1 LRSEANHLEAIVF
14 DWDGTIVD
22 SSQAMLLSYRHAYK
36 THLNILFPKDEDE
49 FRTMVAMRVT
59 ESSAKFGGTHA
70 TEVAESYNRYYQ
82 TEAYKTSRPFPGI
95 QHTINELKGRGYRLA
110 VASNKSLGRIQ
121 AEIDHLQLE
130 GLIDLFVTS
139 EDTAERK
146 PHPAPLLKAAEKL
159 GLTPQGCA
167 YIGDY
172 EGDIM
177 AAKAAGMLSVAAL
190 WGTIFLPDTLIAQ
203 QPDYAV
209 ERPIELLDVFR
220 DNLHG

>member
-1 LRSEANHLEAIVF
+1 LRSEANHIEAIIF

-22 SSQAMLLSYRHAYK
+22 SSQAMLLSYRYAYK
-36 THLNILFPKDEDE
+36 THLNILFPRDDDQ
-49 FRTMVAMRVT
+49 FRMMVAMRVA
-59 ESSAKFGGTHA
+59 ESSAKFGGPYA
-70 TEVAESYNRYYQ
+70 AEVAESYSRYYEA
-82 TEAYKTSRPFPGI
+82 EAYKTSRLFPGI
-95 QHTINELKGRGYRLA
+95 QHTINELKDRGYRLA
-110 VASNKSLGRIQ
+110 VASNKNLGRIQ
-121 AEIDHLQLE
+121 TEIDHLQLG

-146 PHPAPLLKAAEKL
+146 PHPAPLFKTAEKL
-159 GLTPQGCA
+159 GVTPQSCA

-190 WGTIFLPDTLIAQ
+190 WGTIYLPETLLAQ
-203 QPDYAV
+203 QPDYTV
-209 ERPIELLDVFR
+209 EKPIELLDVFG

>member
-1 LRSEANHLEAIVF
+1 MKSETNHLEAIVF

-36 THLNILFPKDEDE
+36 THLNVLFPSDEDE
-49 FRTMVAMRVT
+49 FRMIVAMRVA
-59 ESSAKFGGTHA
+59 ESSAKFGGPHA
-70 TEVAESYNRYYQ
+70 AEVAASYNWYYE
-82 TEAYKTSRPFPGI
+82 TEAYKTSRLFPDI
-95 QHTINELKGRGYRLA
+95 QHTINELRDRGYRLA
-110 VASNKSLGRIQ
+110 VASNKSQGRIQ
-121 AEIDHLQLE
+121 AEINHLQLE
-130 GLIDLFVTS
+130 GLMDLFVTS

-146 PHPAPLLKAAEKL
+146 PHPAPLLKVAEKL
-159 GLTPQGCA
+159 GVTPQHCA

-172 EGDIM
+172 EGDIV

-190 WGTIFLPDTLIAQ
+190 WGTIYLPDTLLAQ

-209 ERPIELLDVFR
+209 EWPIELLDVFR